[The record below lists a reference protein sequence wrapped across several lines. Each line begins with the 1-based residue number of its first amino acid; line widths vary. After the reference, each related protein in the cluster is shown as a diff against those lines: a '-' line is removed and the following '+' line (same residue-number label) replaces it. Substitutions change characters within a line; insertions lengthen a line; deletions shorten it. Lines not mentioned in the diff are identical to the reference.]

1 MFNIR
6 PVLKSYLETITV
18 SGLDLVKDMGST
30 DEAIRQDGEKA
41 VYNNSAVLLGDS
53 YFDAETFISN
63 NIKTRYNFQLIVA
76 AKSQSARTALQ
87 DTVNSLCVALHG
99 NTLGDS
105 RIISTKILST
115 EPKVKEKVSF
125 DYIIINY
132 EILAWS
138 SIPPGCPPEIGI
150 SVFTRTE
157 LLPNMTHYF
166 QGTYSSNSAVSSINY
181 TLTYNLNNTFPPT
194 VVTENG
200 ACTYDAT
207 NWYLTPADA
216 FEHDKTDTFYY
227 VITITDSAG
236 RTGSTN
242 ILIT

>member
-1 MFNIR
+1 MFNVR
-6 PVLKSYLETITV
+6 PVLKTYLETITI

-41 VYNNSAVLLGDS
+41 VYNNSAVLIGDS
-53 YFDAETFISN
+53 YFEAESFITN
-63 NIKTRYNFQLIVA
+63 NIKTRYNFQLIVT

-87 DTVNSLCVALHG
+87 DTVNSLCVALHS

-105 RIISTKILST
+105 RVILTKILST
-115 EPKVKEKVSF
+115 EPKVKQKISF

-138 SIPPGCPPEIGI
+138 SVPPGCPPEITIVSFSRSENGA
-150 SVFTRTE
+150 SV
-157 LLPNMTHYF
+157 THYF
-166 QGTYSSNSAVSSINY
+166 QGTYSSNSTVSSIRY
-181 TLTYNLNNTFPPT
+181 LLTYDENSSFPAT
-194 VVTENG
+194 VITESG
-200 ACTYDAT
+200 LCTYDAT

-216 FEHDKTDTFYY
+216 FLHDSTGNFYY
-227 VITITDSAG
+227 VMTITDNAG

-242 ILIT
+242 ILIV